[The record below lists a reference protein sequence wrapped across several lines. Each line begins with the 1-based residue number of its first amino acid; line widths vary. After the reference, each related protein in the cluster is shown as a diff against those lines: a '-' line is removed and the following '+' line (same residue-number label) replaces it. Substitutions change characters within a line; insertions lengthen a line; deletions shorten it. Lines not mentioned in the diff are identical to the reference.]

1 MNRIELNLNQ
11 TVKVKL
17 DKKALMKKQK
27 ELDEI
32 NEKFNL
38 NTKIVIDDEG
48 YYKDQLWCIMR
59 DFGDMICGSYSPII
73 DCKIVVDFDI
83 K

>member
-17 DKKALMKKQK
+17 DKKSLMKKQK

-38 NTKIVIDDEG
+38 NTKIAIDDEG

-59 DFGDMICGSYSPII
+59 DFGDMIFGSYSPII

>member
-32 NEKFNL
+32 NENFNL
-38 NTKIVIDDEG
+38 NTKIAIDDEG

-59 DFGDMICGSYSPII
+59 DFGDMICVGYSPII

>member
-11 TVKVKL
+11 SVKVKL
-17 DKKALMKKQK
+17 DKKALERKQK
-27 ELDEI
+27 KIDEF

-38 NTKIVIDDEG
+38 NVKLPIDDEG
-48 YYKDQLWCIMR
+48 YYKDQLWRIIK

-73 DCKIVVDFDI
+73 DCKIVIDF
-83 K
+83 

>member
-11 TVKVKL
+11 NVKVKL
-17 DKKALMKKQK
+17 DKKALEIKQK
-27 ELDEI
+27 EIDEI

-38 NTKIVIDDEG
+38 NVELPIDDEG
-48 YYKDQLWCIMR
+48 YYKDQLWCIIK

-73 DCKIVVDFDI
+73 DCKIVIDF
-83 K
+83 

>member
-38 NTKIVIDDEG
+38 NTKIAIDDEG

-59 DFGDMICGSYSPII
+59 DFGDMIFGSYSPII